1 MDSSRPPR
9 SSPSRTRG
17 APRRALLLLFF
28 LSGAAA
34 LIYEVLWLKELGL
47 LFGVTAH
54 AAATTLAVF
63 FLGLAAGSL
72 VWGRRVATDP
82 NPLRTY
88 ASLELGIALTA
99 ALYFGLVSFYRG
111 LYPHLFAWFGDAPAL
126 FLFVKLL
133 LAAGVLFLPAFL
145 MGGTLPVMG
154 QYLVRRSSEL
164 GRTASA
170 LYALNTFGAAV
181 GALAAGFVL
190 PAYLGFRWSYLLAMG
205 INVVVAATA
214 GWWSSGESGVATQ
227 LPAADPTRE
236 AARGV
241 ERDARAEGRADND
254 VPPTLIVLLALAS
267 GFLTL
272 GLEVLW
278 TRMFAQV
285 LQNSVYTFSLILA
298 VFLGSLALGS
308 LLAHALCRKATP
320 PRATL
325 QAILLAAG
333 ILVGLSP
340 VVFVRLTEGLSYF
353 GSGLGWNAYL
363 VAVFGV
369 TTLVLLPPVVAAG
382 SVFPYLM
389 KLSEGRMTSAGK
401 TIGRLASLNTFAAIL
416 GSLAA
421 GFVLL
426 DWIGLWRSLVVGAM
440 GYFLLALLA
449 GGRPRSRSGAWRAGV
464 AVAGILGAVLV
475 PVVVSL
481 PTVSLEEG
489 EEIVDLREGA
499 AGTVAVVSRGGDLR
513 LKVNNTYSLG
523 TSGAAI
529 NERVQAW
536 LPLSLHPEP
545 RSAFFLGLG
554 TGITAGAALDFPLER
569 LLAAELD
576 GGVVRASRVHFAPWT
591 NGLFTD
597 PRARVVTEDGRNVL
611 LGTGETWDVVIADIF
626 LTYRAGVGAL
636 YTREHFAAVYSALE
650 PDGIFAQWLPM
661 FDLSEEEFGIVART
675 MLDVFPQVTLWRR
688 SVSPE
693 FPVYAL
699 VAQKRPAPLQPDV
712 LASHL
717 DLLKRSDRLPGNV
730 WLQNIPLAAY
740 AGNVS
745 VSRELFDHYPLSTD
759 DRRPLEYS
767 APRTE
772 RDSKGT
778 GTTPVLAWDALAR
791 FSARLLEQTPPEA
804 DPYLRGVDPVVRR
817 QVRAG
822 LAYYQYTT
830 LRRMGRA
837 AEAQEALLEYRSL
850 LAPP

>member
-1 MDSSRPPR
+1 MDSKPTPPATPPPTPGVPRP
-9 SSPSRTRG
+9 
-17 APRRALLLLFF
+17 ALLVLFF

-47 LFGVTAH
+47 LFGVTAY
-54 AAATTLAVF
+54 AAATTLAIF

-72 VWGRRVATDP
+72 VWGSRAATDR

-88 ASLELGIALTA
+88 AVLEVGIALSA
-99 ALYFGLVSFYRG
+99 GLYFGLVAAYRE
-111 LYPHLFAWFGDAPAL
+111 LYPYLFARFGDAPGL
-126 FLFVKLL
+126 FTAVKLL

-154 QYLVRRSSEL
+154 QYLVRRASEL

-190 PAYLGFRWSYLLAMG
+190 PAHLGFRASYLLAMT
-205 INVVVAATA
+205 INCVVAAAA
-214 GWWSSGESGVATQ
+214 GWWSTREPLPGVDRPVKAAGNADDAE
-227 LPAADPTRE
+227 PAA
-236 AARGV
+236 AA
-241 ERDARAEGRADND
+241 ADD
-254 VPPTLIVLLALAS
+254 IPPTTIGLLALAS

-285 LQNSVYTFSLILA
+285 LQNSVYTFAMILA
-298 VFLGSLALGS
+298 VFLGSLGVGS
-308 LLAHALCRKATP
+308 LLAHVLCRRGTP
-320 PRATL
+320 SRPTL
-325 QAILLAAG
+325 QALLLAAG

-340 VVFVRLTEGLSYF
+340 VFFLRLTEGLSYF

-363 VAVFGV
+363 AAVFGV

-389 KLSEGRMTSAGK
+389 KLSEGSMTSAGR

-426 DWIGLWRSLVVGAM
+426 DWIGLWWSLAAGAVA
-440 GYFLLALLA
+440 YFVLALGV
-449 GGRPRSRSGAWRAGV
+449 GGRVRTRSAAWRTAA
-464 AVAGILGAVLV
+464 AVAGILGALAL
-475 PVVVSL
+475 PATSSL

-489 EEIVDLREGA
+489 EVLVDLREGA
-499 AGTVAVVSRGGDLR
+499 AGTVAVVSRAGDLR
-513 LKVNNTYSLG
+513 LKVNNSYSLG
-523 TSGAAI
+523 TSGAAV

-536 LPLSLHPEP
+536 LPLSLHPAP

-576 GGVVRASRVHFAPWT
+576 AGVVWASRKHFAPWT
-591 NGLFTD
+591 NGLFTN

-611 LGTGETWDVVIADIF
+611 LGMRQTWDLVIGDIF

-636 YTREHFAAVYSALE
+636 YTREHFAAVHAALE
-650 PDGIFAQWLPM
+650 PEGLFVQWLPM
-661 FDLSEEEFGIVART
+661 FDMSEEEFGIVART

-699 VAQKRPAPLQPDV
+699 VAEKRPAPLRLEV
-712 LASHL
+712 LTSHL
-717 DLLKRSDRLPGNV
+717 ERLKRPDRLPGNV

-740 AGNVS
+740 AGNIS
-745 VSRELFDHYPLSTD
+745 ASRALFAGSPISTD

-772 RDSKGT
+772 RNSKGA
-778 GTTPVLAWDALAR
+778 GATPVLAWGPLAR
-791 FSARLLEQTPPEA
+791 FGARLLDQTPPEA
-804 DPYLRGVDPVVRR
+804 DPYLARVDPATRR

-822 LAYYQYTT
+822 LAYYRYSS
-830 LRRMGRA
+830 LRRMGSL
-837 AEAQEALLEYRSL
+837 AEAEEALLEYRAL
-850 LAPP
+850 LAPQ